1 MLASYERRKNMK
13 LEGKVNGKV
22 IYNEESLNAN
32 VYTMKLETGDYIN
45 IRVEN
50 KKADKVDLN
59 IGDAVSII
67 IEKED

>member
-1 MLASYERRKNMK
+1 MK

>member
-1 MLASYERRKNMK
+1 MK

-45 IRVEN
+45 IKVEN
-50 KKADKVDLN
+50 KRADKIDLS
-59 IGDAVSII
+59 IGDAVSVTL
-67 IEKED
+67 EKEG

>member
-1 MLASYERRKNMK
+1 MK

-32 VYTMKLETGDYIN
+32 IYTMRLETGDYIN

-50 KKADKVDLN
+50 KKADKIDLN
-59 IGDAVSII
+59 IGDAVSVT
-67 IEKED
+67 IEKEG

>member
-1 MLASYERRKNMK
+1 MK

-32 VYTMKLETGDYIN
+32 VYTMRLETGDYIN

-50 KKADKVDLN
+50 KKADKIDLN
-59 IGDAVSII
+59 IGDAVSVT
-67 IEKED
+67 IEKEG